1 MAATYYGYRLAQWLS
16 LRLRART
23 AFRCAQALADTWCRI
38 SPGDRAAVQA
48 NLSMVVGTPVAGDD
62 PMVREVFRN
71 FGRYLVEFFNSH
83 RADRSQIQA
92 QGIEHLQEALRHRV
106 GAIIVTGHLG
116 NWELGA
122 VVLRRMGWPVS
133 VVALPHEDPR
143 MDRLFNRQRRRCR
156 VEVIPVGAGA
166 ARRSLQRLREGRLL
180 GLVGDREFSHNG
192 LRLPTCGHQLI
203 LPRGPATLSLRS
215 RAPILPTFLIREG
228 PGAFRLFVEAPLW
241 PPPRAHDEEAVRAV
255 TQAYLAVFERYL
267 KRFPDQW
274 LMFQPAAQP
283 QDGDLRTAPREAT
296 ASAAHEVVG

>member
-16 LRLRART
+16 LRLPART

-38 SPGDRAAVQA
+38 STADRVAVQA

-71 FGRYLVEFFNSH
+71 FGRYVVEFFNSH
-83 RADRSQIQA
+83 RADRWQIQA
-92 QGIEHLQEALRHRV
+92 RGIEHLEEARRHRV

-133 VVALPHEDPR
+133 VVALPHDDPR
-143 MDRLFNRQRRRCR
+143 MDRLFNRQRQRCR
-156 VEVIPVGAGA
+156 LEVIPVGAGA

-180 GLVGDREFSHNG
+180 GLAGDREFFNNG
-192 LRLPTCGHQLI
+192 LRLSACGHQLI

-215 RAPILPTFLIREG
+215 HAPILPTFLIREG
-228 PGAFRLFVEAPLW
+228 PWAFRLFVEAPIW
-241 PPPRAHDEEAVRAV
+241 PDTRAHDEEAVRAV

-274 LMFQPAAQP
+274 LLFQPAA
-283 QDGDLRTAPREAT
+283 RE
-296 ASAAHEVVG
+296 VRG